1 MTRDVYICDA
11 VRTPIAVGKESGA
24 LHNFHPVTVLA
35 LVLDNLA
42 ARNNLNK
49 AEVEDVVCGIVTPVK
64 QQGANVRHF
73 LQIILKYVCF

>member
-11 VRTPIAVGKESGA
+11 VRTPIAVGKESGS

-35 LVLDNLA
+35 LVLDTLA

-49 AEVEDVVCGIVTPVK
+49 AEVEDVICGVVTPVK
-64 QQGANVRHF
+64 QQGANVCCSASSPH
-73 LQIILKYVCF
+73 YY